1 MEETGWTIQELK
13 YKDLITLMT
22 LIQLSPHQM
31 LNLVSI
37 YMAAEKNVVKFVEL
51 PSLGAVKFSSTS
63 EYLGNTYFC

>member
-22 LIQLSPHQM
+22 HIQLSPYQM

-37 YMAAEKNVVKFVEL
+37 YMAAEKNVVKFVEQI
-51 PSLGAVKFSSTS
+51 
-63 EYLGNTYFC
+63 